1 MAKDFDRGRIQRG
14 KVGQSGPAVAAPGDG
29 GGDTSSAAD
38 DRVLAARMRDGDD
51 RAFNELVERYSSPL
65 YRFSLARLDGNQDLA
80 LDTVQTA
87 MAKAIARI
95 DTYRGDSSLLTWLC
109 ACCRNEILMHHRRA
123 RSAPREVELADG
135 TQPAAGS
142 PTRSEPDP
150 ESKLLRL
157 ETSRLV
163 HMTLDLLPP
172 RYAQALEWKYVD
184 QLSVDEIAA
193 RLAVRPKAAESLLT
207 RARNAFREGYRR
219 MIAETDPG
227 AASAS
232 TASGDP
238 EELP

>member
-1 MAKDFDRGRIQRG
+1 MSTPGHG
-14 KVGQSGPAVAAPGDG
+14 VEVAP
-29 GGDTSSAAD
+29 SAAD

-51 RAFNELVERYSSPL
+51 RAFDELVERYSRPL
-65 YRFSLARLDGNQDLA
+65 YRFSLARLDGNHDLA
-80 LDTVQTA
+80 RETVQTA

-123 RSAPREVELADG
+123 RSAPREVELADE

-163 HMTLDLLPP
+163 HMTLDLLPQ

-184 QLSVDEIAA
+184 QLSVDAIAA

-207 RARNAFREGYRR
+207 RARAAFRDGYRR
-219 MIAETDPG
+219 LAADTDP
-227 AASAS
+227 AAVASA
-232 TASGDP
+232 AGDR
-238 EELP
+238 EEET